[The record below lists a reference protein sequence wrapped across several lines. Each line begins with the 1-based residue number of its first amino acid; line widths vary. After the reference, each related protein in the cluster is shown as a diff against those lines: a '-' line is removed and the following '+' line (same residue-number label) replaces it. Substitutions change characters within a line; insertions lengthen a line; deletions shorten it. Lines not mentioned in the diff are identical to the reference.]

1 MAGRRRYRR
10 RGDVK
15 HWLAHTGGPKVLSA
29 LEGALELGDG
39 GLARSWKSLA
49 AMGNL
54 SSASVLFVVADL
66 LESGAAEKG
75 DYGVLLSLGP
85 GVCGEVVLVRW

>member
-1 MAGRRRYRR
+1 MLRAIE
-10 RGDVK
+10 
-15 HWLAHTGGPKVLSA
+15 SS
-29 LEGALELGDG
+29 LELDDG
-39 GLARSWKSLA
+39 ALARSWRSLA
-49 AMGNL
+49 SIGNL

-85 GVCGEVVLVRW
+85 GFCGELVLVQW